1 MTNQSP
7 NYWIGQFALR
17 LMELRPG
24 LIALDAVK
32 CAVSQ
37 CRYSDDME
45 PEYAVAA
52 FLVSLANLNSSRQR
66 TRRGLVTASP

>member
-1 MTNQSP
+1 MTNQSS

-17 LMELRPG
+17 LMKLRPG

-32 CAVSQ
+32 YAVSQ
-37 CRYSDDME
+37 CPYSDDLE

-52 FLVSLANLNSSRQR
+52 FLVGHPNLNSSRQR
-66 TRRGLVTASP
+66 ARRGLFAASA

>member
-17 LMELRPG
+17 LMKLRPG
-24 LIALDAVK
+24 LIALDAVT

-37 CRYSDDME
+37 CRYSDDMG

-52 FLVSLANLNSSRQR
+52 FLVGHPNLSSSSQ
-66 TRRGLVTASP
+66 